1 MAEKKSIEEH
11 GLGKFSLFSVDSS
24 DGDIV
29 EQVDVDEITEFQ
41 DHPFR
46 VVDDEEMEALVTSIK
61 ENGIL
66 TPVLLYEDRA
76 LARPLRYRLI
86 SGHRRVHA
94 AKQAGLTEVPA
105 IIKEVDRDTAIVMM
119 VDANRQRE
127 NLLPSERAK
136 AFKMKFEAMKRQGR
150 RPEGIADG
158 GRTTEQMGKE
168 ESISKN
174 TVSRYIRLTYLV
186 DELMELVDSKKIGI
200 VDGVELSFL
209 PEAVQEMLAQYISER
224 KMISAAQIKTLR
236 EWADADK
243 IKGMED
249 LLACLE
255 KKGKKSE
262 KASVAF
268 SAKELSGY
276 FPKDEYKT
284 AEDRKRIIVKLLEMW
299 REGEIAIDEE

>member
-11 GLGKFSLFSVDSS
+11 GLGKFSLFSMDSS

-29 EQVDVDEITEFQ
+29 EQVDVDEITEFP

-66 TPVLLYEDRA
+66 TPVLLYEDRS

-94 AKQAGLTEVPA
+94 AKQAGLTEVPS

-136 AFKMKFEAMKRQGR
+136 AFKMKFEALKRQGKR
-150 RPEGIADG
+150 QEGNAEG
-158 GRTTEQMGKE
+158 SRTTEQMGKE

-224 KMISAAQIKTLR
+224 KMISAAQIKILR
-236 EWADADK
+236 ERADS

-249 LLACLE
+249 LLTCLE

-262 KASVAF
+262 KAGVAF
-268 SAKELSGY
+268 SSKELSGY

-299 REGEIAIDEE
+299 REGEISIDEE

>member
-11 GLGKFSLFSVDSS
+11 GLGKFSLFSMDSS

-29 EQVDVDEITEFQ
+29 EQVDVDEITEFP

-66 TPVLLYEDRA
+66 TPVLLYEDRS

-94 AKQAGLTEVPA
+94 AKQAGLTEVPS

-136 AFKMKFEAMKRQGR
+136 AFKMKFEALKRQGKR
-150 RPEGIADG
+150 QEGNAEG
-158 GRTTEQMGKE
+158 SRTTEQMGKE

-224 KMISAAQIKTLR
+224 KMISAAQIKILR
-236 EWADADK
+236 ERADS

-249 LLACLE
+249 LLTCLE

-262 KASVAF
+262 KAGVAF
-268 SAKELSGY
+268 SCKELSEY

-299 REGEIAIDEE
+299 REGEISIDEE